1 MILIKTLTVK
11 NFMSVGNQTQAID
24 FQQKLLTLVLGE
36 NLDMGGDDAGSR
48 NGTGKTTIV
57 NALSYALYGEALT
70 KIRKD
75 NLVNKTNGK
84 SMLVTITFEKEGKKY
99 KVERGR
105 KPNVMKYFIDDQEQ
119 ELSDVSQ
126 GDSRKTQED
135 LNKMIGMTPRM
146 FKHLV
151 ALNTYTQPFLAL
163 HHSEQQDII
172 EQLLG
177 IQLLSEKAD
186 ILKTKIKRTKED
198 IAMETARLEGLKI
211 SNQKVEETIQ
221 SLQHKSSAWATQ
233 NKDDIEKLKSNLKEL
248 ENVDVEKELEAHKIL
263 DDWHKLDKEQ
273 RQLQKDKSN
282 LEATIEQADKTAKKL
297 DKDLSKLHHKATCYA
312 CGQDLPKEKIEEMQ
326 RKLEEEYG
334 EANSYVMDL
343 QEQIDQTQKELNELG
358 DLTEKPNTYYDTI
371 KEAYEHKQYVGN
383 IETAL
388 KNKQKESNPY
398 IDQIDEL
405 QKQALQEINWDEAN
419 TLQKLKEHQEFLYK
433 LLTNK
438 DSFIRKK
445 IIDQNLTFLNNRLT
459 HYLDQLGLP
468 HLVTFQNDLSV
479 EITQLGQSLDFDNL
493 SRGERN
499 RLILGM
505 SFAFRDVW
513 ENLYQNINLLFLDE
527 LIDSGMDSAGVESS
541 LAILKKMSRERGKN
555 IFLISHKDEL
565 VGRVNNVL
573 KVIKENGFTSY
584 ANDVETY
591 EHTR

>member
-24 FQQKLLTLVLGE
+24 FQKKLLTLVLGE

-57 NALSYALYGEALT
+57 NALCYALYGEALT

-75 NLVNKTNGK
+75 NLVNKTNSK
-84 SMLVTITFEKEGKKY
+84 SMLVTIAFEKDGVNY
-99 KVERGR
+99 RVERGR
-105 KPNVMKYFIDDQEQ
+105 KPNVMKYYIDEQEQ

-135 LNKMIGMTPRM
+135 LNRMIGMNPKM
-146 FKHLV
+146 FKHIV
-151 ALNTYTQPFLAL
+151 ALNTYTQPFLSL
-163 HHSEQQDII
+163 HNNEQQEII

-186 ILKTKIKRTKED
+186 ILKTHIKRSKED
-198 IAMETARLEGLKI
+198 IALETARLEGLKI
-211 SNQKVEETIQ
+211 SNEKVEETIH
-221 SLQHKSSAWATQ
+221 SLTNKSSAWHNQ
-233 NKDDIEKLKSNLKEL
+233 NKTDIEKLENNLQEL
-248 ENVDVEKELEAHKIL
+248 QSVDIDAELEAHQKL
-263 DDWHKLDKEQ
+263 EDWTKLNDVL
-273 RQLQKDKSN
+273 RQLQKDRAS
-282 LEATIEQADKTAKKL
+282 LESTLEQADKTAKKL
-297 DKDLSKLHHKATCYA
+297 HKDLEKLNEKATCYA
-312 CGQDLPKEKIEEMQ
+312 CGQDLPQDKIEEMQ
-326 RKLEEEYG
+326 KKLEMEYG
-334 EANSYVMDL
+334 ESNSYVMEL
-343 QEQIDQTQKELNELG
+343 SEQLEQTTKDIEAVG
-358 DLTEKPNTYYDTI
+358 DLDQKPNTYYDTL
-371 KEAYEHKQYVGN
+371 KEAYDHRQYVESIN
-383 IETAL
+383 TAL
-388 KNKQKESNPY
+388 KNKKEEANPY
-398 IDQIDEL
+398 LDQIDEL
-405 QKQALQEINWDEAN
+405 KNQAVQEINWDTAN

-468 HLVTFQNDLSV
+468 HLVTFKNDLSV
-479 EITQLGQSLDFDNL
+479 EITQLGQELDFDNL

-499 RLILGM
+499 RLILGL

-541 LAILKKMSRERGKN
+541 LAILKKMSRESGKN

-565 VGRVNNVL
+565 MGRVNNVL
-573 KVIKENGFTSY
+573 KVVKENGFTAY

-591 EHTR
+591 DHSR

>member
-75 NLVNKTNGK
+75 NLVNKTNSK
-84 SMLVTITFEKEGKKY
+84 AMLVTIAFEKDGVNY
-99 KVERGR
+99 RVERGR
-105 KPNVMKYFIDDQEQ
+105 KPNVMKYYIDDQEQ

-135 LNKMIGMTPRM
+135 LNRMIGMNPKM
-146 FKHLV
+146 FKHIV
-151 ALNTYTQPFLAL
+151 ALNTYTQPFLSL
-163 HHSEQQDII
+163 HNNEQQEII

-186 ILKTKIKRTKED
+186 ILKTHIKRSKED
-198 IAMETARLEGLKI
+198 ISLETSRLEGLKI
-211 SNQKVEETIQ
+211 SNEKVEETIH
-221 SLQHKSSAWATQ
+221 SLNNKSSAWQ
-233 NKDDIEKLKSNLKEL
+233 NQNTTDIEKLEKNLKEL
-248 ENVDVEKELEAHKIL
+248 ESVDIDKELEAHQKFE
-263 DDWHKLDKEQ
+263 DWTKLNDALK
-273 RQLQKDKSN
+273 QLQKDRAG
-282 LEATIEQADKTAKKL
+282 LESTIEQADKTAKKL
-297 DKDLSKLHHKATCYA
+297 HDDLEKLNHKATCYA
-312 CGQDLPKEKIEEMQ
+312 CGQDLPQDKIEQMQ
-326 RKLEEEYG
+326 KTLEEEYG
-334 EANSYVMDL
+334 ESNSYVMEL
-343 QEQIDQTQKELNELG
+343 AQQLEQTVKDIKAVG
-358 DLTEKPNTYYDTI
+358 DLDQRPDTYYDTI
-371 KEAYEHKQYVGN
+371 KEAYDHRQYVESIN
-383 IETAL
+383 TAL
-388 KNKQKESNPY
+388 VNKKEDANPY
-398 IDQIDEL
+398 LDQIDEL
-405 QKQALQEINWDEAN
+405 KNQAVQKIDWDTAN
-419 TLQKLKEHQEFLYK
+419 TLQKLKEHQEFLHK

-468 HLVTFQNDLSV
+468 HLVTFKNDLSV
-479 EITQLGQSLDFDNL
+479 EITQLGQELDFDNL

-499 RLILGM
+499 RLILGL

-513 ENLYQNINLLFLDE
+513 ENLYQKINLLFLDE

-541 LAILKKMSRERGKN
+541 LAILKKMSRESGKN

-565 VGRVNNVL
+565 MGRVNNVL
-573 KVIKENGFTSY
+573 RVVKENGFTAY
-584 ANDVETY
+584 ANDVETND
-591 EHTR
+591 HSR

>member
-211 SNQKVEETIQ
+211 SNEKVEETIQ
-221 SLQHKSSAWATQ
+221 SLQHKSSAWTTQ

-273 RQLQKDKSN
+273 RQLVKDKSN

-297 DKDLSKLHHKATCYA
+297 DKDLSKLHEKATCYA

-343 QEQIDQTQKELNELG
+343 QEQIDETQKDLKELG

-527 LIDSGMDSAGVESS
+527 LIDSGMDTAGVESA
-541 LAILKKMSRERGKN
+541 LAILKKMSRERAKN

-565 VGRVNNVL
+565 IGRVNNVL
-573 KVIKENGFTSY
+573 RVVKENGFTQY

>member
-84 SMLVTITFEKEGKKY
+84 SMLVTIAFEKDGVNY
-99 KVERGR
+99 RVERGR
-105 KPNVMKYFIDDQEQ
+105 KPNVMKYYIDDQEQ

-135 LNKMIGMTPRM
+135 LNRMIGMNPKM
-146 FKHLV
+146 FKHIV
-151 ALNTYTQPFLAL
+151 ALNTYTQPFLSL
-163 HHSEQQDII
+163 HNNEQQEII

-186 ILKTKIKRTKED
+186 ILKTHIKRSKED
-198 IAMETARLEGLKI
+198 IALETARLEGLKI
-211 SNQKVEETIQ
+211 SNEKVEETIH
-221 SLQHKSSAWATQ
+221 SLTNKSSAWDNQ
-233 NKDDIEKLKSNLKEL
+233 NKTDIEKLENNLKEL
-248 ENVDVEKELEAHKIL
+248 QSVDIDAELEAHQKL
-263 DDWHKLDKEQ
+263 EDWSKLNDAL
-273 RQLQKDKSN
+273 RQLQKDRAG
-282 LEATIEQADKTAKKL
+282 LESTIEQADKTAKKL
-297 DKDLSKLHHKATCYA
+297 HEDLEKLNHKATCYA
-312 CGQDLPKEKIEEMQ
+312 CGQDLPQDKIEEMQ
-326 RKLEEEYG
+326 KKLEMEYG
-334 EANSYVMDL
+334 ESNSYVMEL
-343 QEQIDQTQKELNELG
+343 AEQLAQTVKDIEAVGNLEQRP
-358 DLTEKPNTYYDTI
+358 DTYYDTL
-371 KEAYEHKQYVGN
+371 KEAYDHRQYVES
-383 IETAL
+383 IKTAL
-388 KNKQKESNPY
+388 NNKQQETNPY
-398 IDQIDEL
+398 LDQIDEL
-405 QKQALQEINWDEAN
+405 KNQAVQEINWDTAN

-468 HLVTFQNDLSV
+468 HLVTFKNDLSV
-479 EITQLGQSLDFDNL
+479 EITQLGQELDFDNL

-499 RLILGM
+499 RFILGL

-527 LIDSGMDSAGVESS
+527 LIDSGMDSAGVESA
-541 LAILKKMSRERGKN
+541 LAILKKMSRESGKN

-565 VGRVNNVL
+565 MGRVNNVL
-573 KVIKENGFTSY
+573 KVVKENGFTAY

-591 EHTR
+591 DHSR

>member
-1 MILIKTLTVK
+1 
-11 NFMSVGNQTQAID
+11 MSVGNQTQAID

-84 SMLVTITFEKEGKKY
+84 AMLVTIAFEKDGVNY
-99 KVERGR
+99 RVERGR
-105 KPNVMKYFIDDQEQ
+105 KPNVMKYYIDDQEQ

-135 LNKMIGMTPRM
+135 LNRMIGMNPKM
-146 FKHLV
+146 FKHIV
-151 ALNTYTQPFLAL
+151 ALNTYTQPFLSL
-163 HHSEQQDII
+163 HNNEQQEII

-186 ILKTKIKRTKED
+186 ILKTHIKRSKED
-198 IAMETARLEGLKI
+198 ISLETARLEGLKI
-211 SNQKVEETIQ
+211 SNEKVEETIH
-221 SLQHKSSAWATQ
+221 SLNNKSSAWQ
-233 NKDDIEKLKSNLKEL
+233 NQNTTDIEKLEKNLKEL
-248 ENVDVEKELEAHKIL
+248 ESIDIDKELEAHQKFE
-263 DDWHKLDKEQ
+263 DWTKLNDALK
-273 RQLQKDKSN
+273 QLQKDRAG
-282 LEATIEQADKTAKKL
+282 LESTIEQADKTAKKL
-297 DKDLSKLHHKATCYA
+297 HDDLEKLNHKATCYA
-312 CGQDLPKEKIEEMQ
+312 CGQDLPQDKIEQMQ
-326 RKLEEEYG
+326 KTLEEEYG
-334 EANSYVMDL
+334 ESNSYVMEL
-343 QEQIDQTQKELNELG
+343 AQQLEQTVKDIKAVG
-358 DLTEKPNTYYDTI
+358 DLDQRPDTYYDTI
-371 KEAYEHKQYVGN
+371 KEAYDHRQYVESIN
-383 IETAL
+383 TAL
-388 KNKQKESNPY
+388 VNKKEDANPY
-398 IDQIDEL
+398 LDQIDEL
-405 QKQALQEINWDEAN
+405 KNQAVQKIDWDTAN
-419 TLQKLKEHQEFLYK
+419 TLQKLKEHQEFLHK

-468 HLVTFQNDLSV
+468 HLVTFKNDLSV
-479 EITQLGQSLDFDNL
+479 EITQLGQELDFDNL

-499 RLILGM
+499 RLILGL

-513 ENLYQNINLLFLDE
+513 ENLYQKINLLFLDE

-541 LAILKKMSRERGKN
+541 LAILKKMSRESGKN

-565 VGRVNNVL
+565 MGRVNNVL
-573 KVIKENGFTSY
+573 KVVKENGFTAY
-584 ANDVETY
+584 ANDVETND
-591 EHTR
+591 HSR

>member
-1 MILIKTLTVK
+1 
-11 NFMSVGNQTQAID
+11 MSVGNQTQAID

-84 SMLVTITFEKEGKKY
+84 AMLVTIAFEKDGVNY
-99 KVERGR
+99 RVERGR
-105 KPNVMKYFIDDQEQ
+105 KPNVMKYYIDDQEQ

-135 LNKMIGMTPRM
+135 LNRMIGMNPKM
-146 FKHLV
+146 FKHIV
-151 ALNTYTQPFLAL
+151 ALNTYTQPFLSL
-163 HHSEQQDII
+163 HNNEQQEII

-186 ILKTKIKRTKED
+186 ILKTHIKRSKED
-198 IAMETARLEGLKI
+198 IALETARLEGLKI
-211 SNQKVEETIQ
+211 SNEKVEETIH
-221 SLQHKSSAWATQ
+221 SLNNKSSAWQ
-233 NKDDIEKLKSNLKEL
+233 NQNTTDIEKLEKNLKEL
-248 ENVDVEKELEAHKIL
+248 ESVDIDKELEAHQKFE
-263 DDWHKLDKEQ
+263 DWTKLNDALK
-273 RQLQKDKSN
+273 QLQKDRAG
-282 LEATIEQADKTAKKL
+282 LESTIEQADKTAKKL
-297 DKDLSKLHHKATCYA
+297 YDDLEKLNHKATCYA
-312 CGQDLPKEKIEEMQ
+312 CGQDLPQDKIEQMQ
-326 RKLEEEYG
+326 KTLEEEYG
-334 EANSYVMDL
+334 ESNSYVMEL
-343 QEQIDQTQKELNELG
+343 AQQLEQTVKDIEAVG
-358 DLTEKPNTYYDTI
+358 DLDQRPDTYYDTI
-371 KEAYEHKQYVGN
+371 KEVYDHRQYVESIN
-383 IETAL
+383 TAL
-388 KNKQKESNPY
+388 VNKKEDANPY
-398 IDQIDEL
+398 LDQIDEL
-405 QKQALQEINWDEAN
+405 KNQAVQKIDWDTAN
-419 TLQKLKEHQEFLYK
+419 TLQKLKEHQEFLHK

-468 HLVTFQNDLSV
+468 HLVTFKNDLSV
-479 EITQLGQSLDFDNL
+479 EITQLGQELDFDNL

-499 RLILGM
+499 RLILGL

-513 ENLYQNINLLFLDE
+513 ENLYQKINLLFLDE

-541 LAILKKMSRERGKN
+541 LAILKKMSRESGKN

-565 VGRVNNVL
+565 MGRVNNVL
-573 KVIKENGFTSY
+573 RVVKENGFTAY
-584 ANDVETY
+584 ANDVETND
-591 EHTR
+591 HSR

>member
-70 KIRKD
+70 KIRRD

-84 SMLVTITFEKEGKKY
+84 NMLVTITFEKEGKKY

-163 HHSEQQDII
+163 HHTEQQDII

-177 IQLLSEKAD
+177 IQLLSEKAE

-198 IAMETARLEGLKI
+198 IALETARLEGLKI

-221 SLQHKSSAWATQ
+221 SLQHKSSAWQTQ
-233 NKDDIEKLKSNLKEL
+233 NKDDIEKLQKNLQEL
-248 ENVDVEKELEAHKIL
+248 ENVDVEKELDAHKVL
-263 DDWHKLDKEQ
+263 EDWHKLDKEQ
-273 RQLQKDKSN
+273 RQLLKDKSN

-297 DKDLSKLHHKATCYA
+297 DKDLNKLNEKATCYA
-312 CGQDLPKEKIEEMQ
+312 CGQDLPNEKIEEMQ

-343 QEQIDQTQKELNELG
+343 QEQLDGTDKELKELG

-388 KNKQKESNPY
+388 KNKQKETNPY

-527 LIDSGMDSAGVESS
+527 LIDSGMDTAGVESA
-541 LAILKKMSRERGKN
+541 LAILKKMSRERAKN

-565 VGRVNNVL
+565 IGRVNNVL
-573 KVIKENGFTSY
+573 RVVKENGFTQY

>member
-84 SMLVTITFEKEGKKY
+84 AMLVTIAFEKDGVNY
-99 KVERGR
+99 RVERGR
-105 KPNVMKYFIDDQEQ
+105 KPNVMKYYIDDQEQ

-135 LNKMIGMTPRM
+135 LNRMIGMNPKM
-146 FKHLV
+146 FKHIV
-151 ALNTYTQPFLAL
+151 ALNTYTQPFLSL
-163 HHSEQQDII
+163 HNNEQQEII

-186 ILKTKIKRTKED
+186 ILKTHIKRSKED
-198 IAMETARLEGLKI
+198 ISLETSRLEGLKI
-211 SNQKVEETIQ
+211 SNEKVEETIH
-221 SLQHKSSAWATQ
+221 SLNNKSSAWQ
-233 NKDDIEKLKSNLKEL
+233 NQNTTDIEKLEKNLKEL
-248 ENVDVEKELEAHKIL
+248 ESVDIDKELEAHQKFE
-263 DDWHKLDKEQ
+263 DWTKLNDALK
-273 RQLQKDKSN
+273 QLQKDRAG
-282 LEATIEQADKTAKKL
+282 LESTIEQADKTAKKL
-297 DKDLSKLHHKATCYA
+297 HDDLEKLNHKATCYA
-312 CGQDLPKEKIEEMQ
+312 CGQDLPQDKIEQMQ
-326 RKLEEEYG
+326 KTLEEEYG
-334 EANSYVMDL
+334 ESNSYVMEL
-343 QEQIDQTQKELNELG
+343 AQQLEQTVKDIKAVG
-358 DLTEKPNTYYDTI
+358 DLDQRPDTYYDTI
-371 KEAYEHKQYVGN
+371 KEAYDHRQYVESIN
-383 IETAL
+383 TAL
-388 KNKQKESNPY
+388 VNKKEDANPY
-398 IDQIDEL
+398 LDQIDEL
-405 QKQALQEINWDEAN
+405 KNQAVQKIDWDTAN
-419 TLQKLKEHQEFLYK
+419 TLQKLKEHQEFLHK

-468 HLVTFQNDLSV
+468 HLVTFKNDLSV
-479 EITQLGQSLDFDNL
+479 EITQLGQELDFDNL

-499 RLILGM
+499 RLILGL

-513 ENLYQNINLLFLDE
+513 ENLYQKINLLFLDE

-541 LAILKKMSRERGKN
+541 LAILKKMSRESGKN

-565 VGRVNNVL
+565 MGRVNNVL
-573 KVIKENGFTSY
+573 RVVKENGFTAY
-584 ANDVETY
+584 ANDVETND
-591 EHTR
+591 HSR

>member
-1 MILIKTLTVK
+1 
-11 NFMSVGNQTQAID
+11 MSVGNQTQAID

-70 KIRKD
+70 KIRRD

-84 SMLVTITFEKEGKKY
+84 NMLVTITFEKEGKKY

-163 HHSEQQDII
+163 HHTEQQDII

-177 IQLLSEKAD
+177 IQLLSEKAE

-198 IAMETARLEGLKI
+198 IALETARLEGLKI

-221 SLQHKSSAWATQ
+221 SLQHKSSAWQTQ
-233 NKDDIEKLKSNLKEL
+233 NKDDIEKLQKNLQEL
-248 ENVDVEKELEAHKIL
+248 ENVDVEKELDAHKVL
-263 DDWHKLDKEQ
+263 EDWHKLDKEQ
-273 RQLQKDKSN
+273 RQLLKDKSN

-297 DKDLSKLHHKATCYA
+297 DKDLNKLNEKATCYA
-312 CGQDLPKEKIEEMQ
+312 CGQDLPNEKIEEMQ

-343 QEQIDQTQKELNELG
+343 QEQLDGTDKELKELG

-388 KNKQKESNPY
+388 KNKQKETNPY

-468 HLVTFQNDLSV
+468 HLVTFKNDLSV
-479 EITQLGQSLDFDNL
+479 EITQLGQDLDFDNL

>member
-70 KIRKD
+70 KIRRD

-84 SMLVTITFEKEGKKY
+84 GMLVTITFEKEGKKY

-105 KPNVMKYFIDDQEQ
+105 KPNVMKYFIDDEEQ

-151 ALNTYTQPFLAL
+151 ALNTYTQPFLSL

-186 ILKTKIKRTKED
+186 ILKTKIKRSKED
-198 IAMETARLEGLKI
+198 IAMETARLDGLKI
-211 SNQKVEETIQ
+211 SNQKVEETIN
-221 SLQHKSSAWATQ
+221 SLQSKSSAWTTQ
-233 NKDDIEKLKSNLKEL
+233 NKVDKEKLEDSIKEIESL
-248 ENVDVEKELEAHKIL
+248 DIDKELEAHQTL
-263 DDWHKLDKEQ
+263 EQWNKLNDEML
-273 RQLQKDKSN
+273 QLNKDRSN
-282 LEATIEQADKTAKKL
+282 LEATIVQADKTAKKL
-297 DKDLSKLHHKATCYA
+297 DKDLEKLNEKATCYA

-343 QEQIDQTQKELNELG
+343 QETLDQTEEKIKNLG
-358 DLTEKPNTYYDTI
+358 DMAQKPTTYYETV
-371 KEAYEHKQYVGN
+371 KEAYEHRQYVDTLK
-383 IETAL
+383 TAL
-388 KNKQKESNPY
+388 KNKQDESNPY
-398 IDQIDEL
+398 LDQIDEL
-405 QKQALQEINWDEAN
+405 QKQAIQEVNYDTVN
-419 TLQKLKEHQEFLYK
+419 TMQKLKEHEEFLYK

-468 HLVTFQNDLSV
+468 HLVTFKNDLSV
-479 EITQLGQSLDFDNL
+479 EITQLGQDLDFDNL

-527 LIDSGMDSAGVESS
+527 LIDSGMDTAGVESA
-541 LAILKKMSRERGKN
+541 LAILKKMSRERAKN

-565 VGRVNNVL
+565 IGRVNNVL
-573 KVIKENGFTSY
+573 RVVKENGFTQY
-584 ANDVETY
+584 ANDVEIY
-591 EHTR
+591 EHSR

>member
-70 KIRKD
+70 KIRRD

-84 SMLVTITFEKEGKKY
+84 GMLVTITFEKEGKKY
-99 KVERGR
+99 RVERGR
-105 KPNVMKYFIDDQEQ
+105 KPNVMKYFIDDEEQ

-151 ALNTYTQPFLAL
+151 ALNTYTQPFLSL

-186 ILKTKIKRTKED
+186 ILKTKIKRSKED
-198 IAMETARLEGLKI
+198 IAMETARLDGLKI
-211 SNQKVEETIQ
+211 SNQKVEETIN
-221 SLQHKSSAWATQ
+221 SLQSKSSAWTTQ
-233 NKDDIEKLKSNLKEL
+233 NKVDKEKLEDSIKEIESL
-248 ENVDVEKELEAHKIL
+248 DIDKELEAHQTL
-263 DDWHKLDKEQ
+263 EQWNKLNDEML
-273 RQLQKDKSN
+273 QLNKDRSN
-282 LEATIEQADKTAKKL
+282 LEATIVQADKTAKKL
-297 DKDLSKLHHKATCYA
+297 DKDLEKLNEKATCYA

-343 QEQIDQTQKELNELG
+343 QETLDQTEEKIKNLG
-358 DLTEKPNTYYDTI
+358 DMAQKPTTYYETV
-371 KEAYEHKQYVGN
+371 KEAYEHRQYVDTLK
-383 IETAL
+383 TAL
-388 KNKQKESNPY
+388 KNKQDESNPY
-398 IDQIDEL
+398 LDQIDEL
-405 QKQALQEINWDEAN
+405 QKQAIQEVNYDTVN
-419 TLQKLKEHQEFLYK
+419 TMQKLKEHEEFLYK

-468 HLVTFQNDLSV
+468 HLVTFKNDLSV
-479 EITQLGQSLDFDNL
+479 EITQLGQDLDFDNL

-527 LIDSGMDSAGVESS
+527 LIDSGMDTAGVESA

-565 VGRVNNVL
+565 IGRVNNVL
-573 KVIKENGFTSY
+573 RVVKENGFTQY

-591 EHTR
+591 EHSR

>member
-57 NALSYALYGEALT
+57 NALCYALYGEALT

-75 NLVNKTNGK
+75 NLVNKTNSKG
-84 SMLVTITFEKEGKKY
+84 MLVTITFEKDGKNY
-99 KVERGR
+99 RVERGR
-105 KPNVMKYFIDDQEQ
+105 KPNVMKYFIDEEEQ

-135 LNKMIGMTPRM
+135 LNKMIGMNPKM
-146 FKHLV
+146 FKHIV
-151 ALNTYTQPFLAL
+151 ALNTYTQPFLSL
-163 HHSEQQDII
+163 HANEQQEII

-186 ILKTKIKRTKED
+186 ILKTHIKRTKED
-198 IAMETARLEGLKI
+198 IALETARLEGLKI
-211 SNQKVEETIQ
+211 SNEKVEETIH
-221 SLQHKSSAWATQ
+221 SLNNKSSAWQ
-233 NKDDIEKLKSNLKEL
+233 NQNSTDIEKLERNLKEL
-248 ENVDVEKELEAHKIL
+248 QAVDIDSELESHQKL
-263 DDWHKLDKEQ
+263 EDWNKLNDVL
-273 RQLQKDKSN
+273 RQLQKDRAS
-282 LEATIEQADKTAKKL
+282 LESTIEQADKTAKKL
-297 DKDLSKLHHKATCYA
+297 HKDLEKLNHKATCYA
-312 CGQDLPKEKIEEMQ
+312 CGQDLPKDKIEEMQ
-326 RKLEEEYG
+326 KKLEMEYG
-334 EANSYVMDL
+334 ESNSYVMEL
-343 QEQIDQTQKELNELG
+343 AEQLEQTVKDIEAVG
-358 DLTEKPNTYYDTI
+358 DLEQRPDTYYDTI
-371 KEAYEHKQYVGN
+371 KEAYDHRQYVDS
-383 IETAL
+383 IKTAL
-388 KNKQKESNPY
+388 KNKQEETNPY
-398 IDQIDEL
+398 LDQIEEL
-405 QKQALQEINWDEAN
+405 KNQAVQEINWDTAN

-468 HLVTFQNDLSV
+468 HLVTFKNDLSV
-479 EITQLGQSLDFDNL
+479 EITQLGQELDFDNL

-499 RLILGM
+499 RLILGL

-527 LIDSGMDSAGVESS
+527 LIDSGMDSAGVESA
-541 LAILKKMSRERGKN
+541 LAILKKMSREAGKN

-565 VGRVNNVL
+565 MGRVNNVL
-573 KVIKENGFTSY
+573 KVVKENGFTAY

-591 EHTR
+591 DHTR

>member
-1 MILIKTLTVK
+1 
-11 NFMSVGNQTQAID
+11 MSVGNQTQAID

-70 KIRKD
+70 KIRRD

-84 SMLVTITFEKEGKKY
+84 GMLVTITFEKEGKKY

-105 KPNVMKYFIDDQEQ
+105 KPNVMKYFIDDEEQ

-151 ALNTYTQPFLAL
+151 ALNTYTQPFLSL

-186 ILKTKIKRTKED
+186 ILKTKIKRSKED
-198 IAMETARLEGLKI
+198 IAMETARLDGLKI
-211 SNQKVEETIQ
+211 SNQKVEETIN
-221 SLQHKSSAWATQ
+221 SLQSKSSAWTTQ
-233 NKDDIEKLKSNLKEL
+233 NKVDKEKLEDSIKEIESL
-248 ENVDVEKELEAHKIL
+248 DIDKELEAHQTL
-263 DDWHKLDKEQ
+263 EQWNKLNDEML
-273 RQLQKDKSN
+273 QLNKDRSN
-282 LEATIEQADKTAKKL
+282 LEATIVQADKTAKKL
-297 DKDLSKLHHKATCYA
+297 DKDLEKLNEKATCYA

-343 QEQIDQTQKELNELG
+343 QETLDQTEEKIKNLG
-358 DLTEKPNTYYDTI
+358 DMAQKPTTYYETV
-371 KEAYEHKQYVGN
+371 KEAYEHRQYVDTLK
-383 IETAL
+383 TAL
-388 KNKQKESNPY
+388 KNKQDESNPY
-398 IDQIDEL
+398 LDQIDEL
-405 QKQALQEINWDEAN
+405 QKQAIQEVNYDTVN
-419 TLQKLKEHQEFLYK
+419 TMQKLKEHEEFLYK

-468 HLVTFQNDLSV
+468 HLVTFKNDLSV
-479 EITQLGQSLDFDNL
+479 EITQLGQDLDFDNL

-527 LIDSGMDSAGVESS
+527 LIDSGMDTAGVESA
-541 LAILKKMSRERGKN
+541 LAILKKMSRERAKN

-565 VGRVNNVL
+565 IGRVNNVL
-573 KVIKENGFTSY
+573 RVVKENGFTQY

-591 EHTR
+591 EHSR

>member
-1 MILIKTLTVK
+1 
-11 NFMSVGNQTQAID
+11 MSVGNQTQAID

-70 KIRKD
+70 KIRRD

-84 SMLVTITFEKEGKKY
+84 GMLVTITFEKEGKKY
-99 KVERGR
+99 RVERGR
-105 KPNVMKYFIDDQEQ
+105 KPNVMKYFIDDEEQ

-151 ALNTYTQPFLAL
+151 ALNTYTQPFLSL
-163 HHSEQQDII
+163 HHTEQQDII

-186 ILKTKIKRTKED
+186 ILKTKIKRSKED
-198 IAMETARLEGLKI
+198 IAMETARLDGLKI
-211 SNQKVEETIQ
+211 SNEKVEETIH
-221 SLQHKSSAWATQ
+221 SLQSKSSAWSTQ
-233 NKDDIEKLKSNLKEL
+233 NKVDIEKLQESITEIESLDIDN
-248 ENVDVEKELEAHKIL
+248 ELEAHQ
-263 DDWHKLDKEQ
+263 KLEQ
-273 RQLQKDKSN
+273 WNKLNDELGQLNKDKSN
-282 LEATIEQADKTAKKL
+282 LEATIVQADKTAKKL
-297 DKDLSKLHHKATCYA
+297 DKDLEKLHDEATCYA
-312 CGQDLPKEKIEEMQ
+312 CGQELPKEKIEEMQ
-326 RKLEEEYG
+326 RKIEEEFG
-334 EANSYVMDL
+334 DANSYVMDL
-343 QEQIDQTQKELNELG
+343 QDKIDKTDAKINKIG
-358 DLTEKPNTYYDTI
+358 DLEQRPTTYYETI
-371 KEAYEHKQYVGN
+371 KEAYEHRQYVDTLK
-383 IETAL
+383 TAF
-388 KNKQKESNPY
+388 KNKQDESNPY
-398 IDQIDEL
+398 LDQIDEL
-405 QKQALQEINWDEAN
+405 QKQAIQEVNYDTVN
-419 TLQKLKEHQEFLYK
+419 TMQKLKEHEEFLYK

-527 LIDSGMDSAGVESS
+527 LIDSGMDTAGVESA
-541 LAILKKMSRERGKN
+541 LAILKKMSRERAKN

-565 VGRVNNVL
+565 IGRVNNVL
-573 KVIKENGFTSY
+573 RVVKENGFTQY

>member
-1 MILIKTLTVK
+1 
-11 NFMSVGNQTQAID
+11 MSVGNQTQAID

-70 KIRKD
+70 KIRRD

-84 SMLVTITFEKEGKKY
+84 GMLVTITFEKEGKKY
-99 KVERGR
+99 RVERGR
-105 KPNVMKYFIDDQEQ
+105 KPNVMKYFIDDEEQ

-151 ALNTYTQPFLAL
+151 ALNTYTQPFLSL
-163 HHSEQQDII
+163 HHTEQQDII

-186 ILKTKIKRTKED
+186 ILKTKIKRSKED
-198 IAMETARLEGLKI
+198 IAMETARLDGLKI
-211 SNQKVEETIQ
+211 SNEKVEETIH
-221 SLQHKSSAWATQ
+221 SLQSKSSAWSTQ
-233 NKDDIEKLKSNLKEL
+233 NKVDIEKLQESITEIESLDIDN
-248 ENVDVEKELEAHKIL
+248 ELEAHQ
-263 DDWHKLDKEQ
+263 KLEQ
-273 RQLQKDKSN
+273 WNKLNDELGQLNKDKSN
-282 LEATIEQADKTAKKL
+282 LEATIVQADKTAKKL
-297 DKDLSKLHHKATCYA
+297 DKDLEKLHDEATCYA
-312 CGQDLPKEKIEEMQ
+312 CGQELPKEKIEEMQ
-326 RKLEEEYG
+326 RKIEEEFG
-334 EANSYVMDL
+334 DANSYVMDL
-343 QEQIDQTQKELNELG
+343 QDKIDKTDAKINKIG
-358 DLTEKPNTYYDTI
+358 DLDQRPTTYYETI
-371 KEAYEHKQYVGN
+371 KEAYEHRQYVDTLK
-383 IETAL
+383 TAL
-388 KNKQKESNPY
+388 KNKQDESNPY
-398 IDQIDEL
+398 LDQIDEL
-405 QKQALQEINWDEAN
+405 QKQAIQEVNYDTVN
-419 TLQKLKEHQEFLYK
+419 TMQKLKEHEEFLYK

-527 LIDSGMDSAGVESS
+527 LIDSGMDTAGVESA
-541 LAILKKMSRERGKN
+541 LAILKKMSRERAKN

-565 VGRVNNVL
+565 IGRVNNVL
-573 KVIKENGFTSY
+573 RVVKENGFTQY

>member
-1 MILIKTLTVK
+1 
-11 NFMSVGNQTQAID
+11 MSVGNQTQAID
-24 FQQKLLTLVLGE
+24 FQKKLLTLVLGE

-57 NALSYALYGEALT
+57 NALCYALYGEALT

-75 NLVNKTNGK
+75 NLVNKTNSK
-84 SMLVTITFEKEGKKY
+84 SMLVTIAFEKDGVNY
-99 KVERGR
+99 RVERGR
-105 KPNVMKYFIDDQEQ
+105 KPNVMKYYIDEQEQ

-135 LNKMIGMTPRM
+135 LNRMIGMNPKM
-146 FKHLV
+146 FKHIV
-151 ALNTYTQPFLAL
+151 ALNTYTQPFLSL
-163 HHSEQQDII
+163 HNNEQQEII

-186 ILKTKIKRTKED
+186 ILKTHIKRSKED
-198 IAMETARLEGLKI
+198 IALETARLEGLKI
-211 SNQKVEETIQ
+211 SNEKVEETIH
-221 SLQHKSSAWATQ
+221 SLTNKSSAWHNQ
-233 NKDDIEKLKSNLKEL
+233 NKTDIEKLENNLQEL
-248 ENVDVEKELEAHKIL
+248 QSVDIDAELEAHQKL
-263 DDWHKLDKEQ
+263 EDWTKLNDVL
-273 RQLQKDKSN
+273 RQLQKDRAS
-282 LEATIEQADKTAKKL
+282 LESTLEQADKTAKKL
-297 DKDLSKLHHKATCYA
+297 HKDLEKLNEKATCYA
-312 CGQDLPKEKIEEMQ
+312 CGQDLPQDKIEEMQ
-326 RKLEEEYG
+326 KKLEMEYG
-334 EANSYVMDL
+334 ESNSYVMEL
-343 QEQIDQTQKELNELG
+343 SEQLEQTTKDIEAVG
-358 DLTEKPNTYYDTI
+358 DLDQKPNTYYDTL
-371 KEAYEHKQYVGN
+371 KEAYDHRQYVESIN
-383 IETAL
+383 TAL
-388 KNKQKESNPY
+388 KNKKEEANPY
-398 IDQIDEL
+398 LDQIDEL
-405 QKQALQEINWDEAN
+405 KNQAVQEINWDTAN

-468 HLVTFQNDLSV
+468 HLVTFKNDLSV
-479 EITQLGQSLDFDNL
+479 EITQLGQELDFDNL

-499 RLILGM
+499 RLILGL

-541 LAILKKMSRERGKN
+541 LAILKKMSRESGKN

-565 VGRVNNVL
+565 MGRVNNVL
-573 KVIKENGFTSY
+573 KVVKENGFTAY

-591 EHTR
+591 DHSR